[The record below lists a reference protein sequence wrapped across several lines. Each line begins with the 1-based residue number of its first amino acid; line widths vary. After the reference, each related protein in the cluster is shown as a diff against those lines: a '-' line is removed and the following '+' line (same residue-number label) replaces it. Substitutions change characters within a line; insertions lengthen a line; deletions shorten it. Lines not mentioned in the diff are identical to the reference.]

1 MARNARLE
9 NDTGNNRA
17 GKTTDETKNNS
28 SNNINN
34 YNNYYY
40 YIIIINSSN
49 SSSTAQLQLPHQYK
63 HLQGAQRQPASEAQA
78 VGR

>member
-1 MARNARLE
+1 MQDWKMTQEITEPEKRQMR
-9 NDTGNNRA
+9 R
-17 GKTTDETKNNS
+17 KNNS

-78 VGR
+78 VSR

>member
-1 MARNARLE
+1 MQDWKMTQEITEPEKRQMR
-9 NDTGNNRA
+9 R
-17 GKTTDETKNNS
+17 KTTVATIS
-28 SNNINN
+28 TTTITTTTTT
-34 YNNYYY
+34 
-40 YIIIINSSN
+40 IIINSSN